1 MIIMNGAESTSRL
14 FGRRHHDRQDLAGEH
29 PLGDAGQ
36 IIAFIL
42 FLLVWVLDSFVIRF
56 STVWAETIPIIVRLG
71 LAFPLFLFSG
81 YLAFSGL
88 NTVFR
93 EVRDVPQVI
102 QKGVFSISRHPI
114 YLSALLL
121 YLGFFLTTF
130 SLMSLALLFCIFIF
144 YRHIVMFEERLL
156 EKKFG
161 QDYEEYK
168 RDTPRWLLR
177 F

>member
-1 MIIMNGAESTSRL
+1 MASRKGNVSL
-14 FGRRHHDRQDLAGEH
+14 FGRHHHDREDLAGEH

-56 STVWAETIPIIVRLG
+56 STVFAETIPIIVRLG
-71 LAFPLFLFSG
+71 MAFPVFLFSG
-81 YLAFSGL
+81 YLAFAGL

-121 YLGFFLTTF
+121 YLGSFLTTF
-130 SLMSLALLFCIFIF
+130 SLLSLALLFSIFLY
-144 YRHIVMFEERLL
+144 YRHIALFEERLL

-168 RDTPRWLLR
+168 RDTPRWLLW